1 MFQMQPGQKRC
12 SRSPDCVNPAEL
24 ENGWCKPCRAKYQ
37 REYNATR
44 DEMAFKRGFAA
55 GVEAQ
60 RQDFIDQWLW
70 FPADYMVPCAEV
82 AKAISERARPV
93 YTPKV
98 IEMASEPVAK
108 T

>member
-1 MFQMQPGQKRC
+1 M
-12 SRSPDCVNPAEL
+12 
-24 ENGWCKPCRAKYQ
+24 CKPCAAEYQ
-37 REYNATR
+37 REYNRTR
-44 DEMAFKRGFAA
+44 EEMAFKRGFYA

-60 RQDFIDQWLW
+60 RSDYIDAWLW

-82 AKAISERARPV
+82 AKVLGERPKPS

-98 IEMASEPVAK
+98 IDIASDPVAK